1 MSPSL
6 AFASRAVPRVA
17 CLALA
22 AAIVGGCRASAPPAA
37 PAPAAP
43 SPAASPVMAA
53 WQPAPGPLMTR
64 WGSELRPEAVLPEY
78 PRPQM
83 TRARWQSLNGLWAF
97 AVIDS
102 SVAAGV
108 TVDPHT
114 LPTPS
119 RPGGAGPTG
128 PLPAP
133 AAAAFTQQILVPF
146 APESRLSGVGRHA
159 DHVAYRRAFQ
169 RPAGMQEGERLLLH
183 VGACDWHCTLYVNGR
198 QVADHTGGYDAFSVD
213 VTDALTSAAEQELVI
228 AVYDPTDKFGQP
240 RGKQV
245 SKAEGIWYTPVT
257 GIWQSV
263 WLEPVPTA
271 SIEKLRL
278 TPDVDAGVL
287 RLVVSGRA
295 AAGQRVEA
303 VARAGAQVVGRAEGT
318 VGGELRV
325 AVPDPRLWGPDDP
338 FLYDLQVVLRDAGGR
353 AVDSVGSYF
362 GMRKIALVTDSAGHR
377 RIALNGRPVF
387 QLGPLDQG
395 WWPDGLYTAPSDAAL
410 RFDVE
415 QTKALGFNMTR
426 KHIKVEPAR
435 WYYHADR
442 LGLPVWQ
449 DMPSGWNDT
458 PESRQHFERE
468 LRLMLDDLHNHP
480 SIVLWVPFNEK
491 WGQFDTPRIVSIV
504 QQLDSSRLVNDAS
517 GWQHEDVGDVID
529 VHRYRGPQAMRGANG
544 RVAVVGEF
552 GGLGYKV
559 TGRTWAG
566 DAWGYGGLITS
577 PEALQTEYDLLLRRL
592 YRDKDTHGIGAG
604 IYTQMTDVEVE
615 LNGFLTYDRG
625 VLKLDTAHTAAV
637 NRGWAPYVTPEL
649 PDFTDSVRVAIHQGT
664 PTEVRYTTDGS
675 EPTAASPRYAGPFT
689 LRASTTVRAR
699 SFVDGRATAAPEGRV
714 AYVRGAGRPPATVA
728 ARALAPGLAYAF
740 FRDTTPE
747 PAFRMHWPV
756 RWPLERPDVRAEDPR
771 PAKTGVVPEP
781 TLAPADTTEMFGF
794 RFTGYLRVPRTGV
807 YTFSALADDGAA
819 MWFGDRNVFWSVGQ
833 SPKTTESFGS
843 IALAAGLHP
852 IVLTHFQAYGPRALE
867 LWVEGPG
874 VPRQRV
880 PARWFSHD
888 PASLAPAGGSG
899 LPVRKQGTR

>member
-1 MSPSL
+1 MSPSS
-6 AFASRAVPRVA
+6 ASASQVVRRATRVV
-17 CLALA
+17 LA
-22 AAIVGGCRASAPPAA
+22 ATLVAGCRASAPPAPPAQAAA
-37 PAPAAP
+37 PAPAA
-43 SPAASPVMAA
+43 AVA
-53 WQPAPGPLMTR
+53 WRPAPGPLMTR
-64 WGSELRPEAVLPEY
+64 WGAELRPDAVLPEY

-102 SVAAGV
+102 SVVQGV
-108 TVDPHT
+108 SVDPHT
-114 LPTPS
+114 LANPS
-119 RPGGAGPTG
+119 RPGGAGPAG

-133 AAAAFTQQILVPF
+133 DAAVFTQQILVPF
-146 APESRLSGVGRHA
+146 APESRLSGIGRHA
-159 DHVAYRRAFQ
+159 DHVAYRRTFA
-169 RPAGMQEGERLLLH
+169 RPAGMQAGERLLLH
-183 VGACDWHCTLYVNGR
+183 VGACDWHCTVYVNGR
-198 QVADHTGGYDAFSVD
+198 QLSDHTGGYDAFSVD
-213 VTDALTSAAEQELVI
+213 VTDALRADAEQELVV

-263 WLEPVPTA
+263 WLEPVPAA
-271 SIEKLRL
+271 SIEKLRM

-287 RLVVSGRA
+287 RLVVSGRGA

-325 AVPDPRLWGPDDP
+325 AVPSPRLWGPDDP
-338 FLYDLQVVLRDAGGR
+338 FLYDLHVVLRDAGGR
-353 AVDSVGSYF
+353 TVDSVGSYF
-362 GMRKIALVTDSAGHR
+362 GMRKVGVVTDSAGHR
-377 RIALNGRPVF
+377 RIALNGRQVF

-480 SIVLWVPFNEK
+480 SIVAWVPFNEK
-491 WGQFDTPRIVSIV
+491 WGQFDTPRIVSVV
-504 QQLDSSRLVNDAS
+504 QQLDTSRIVNDAS
-517 GWQHEDVGDVID
+517 GWQHENVGDMID
-529 VHRYRGPQAMRGANG
+529 VHRYRGPQAMRGAND

-592 YRDKDTHGIGAG
+592 YHDKDTHGVGAG

-615 LNGFLTYDRG
+615 LNGFFTYDRS
-625 VLKLDTAHTAAV
+625 VLKLDTARTAAV

-649 PDFTDSVRVAIHQGT
+649 PEFTDTVRVAIHQGT
-664 PTEVRYTTDGS
+664 PTEVRYTLDGS
-675 EPTAASPRYAGPFT
+675 EPTAASPRYTGPFT

-699 SFVDGRATAAPEGRV
+699 SFVDGRPTAAPEGRV
-714 AYVRGAGRPPATVA
+714 AYVRGPGRAPATLA
-728 ARALAPGLAYAF
+728 ARAQAPGLAYAYWA
-740 FRDTTPE
+740 DTTPE
-747 PAFRMHWPV
+747 PAYRMHWPV
-756 RWPLERPDVRAEDPR
+756 RAPMERPTLTAQDPAPR
-771 PAKTGVVPEP
+771 KSGVVAEP
-781 TLAPADTTEMFGF
+781 TLAPADTTEMFAL
-794 RFTGYLRVPRTGV
+794 RFTGYVRVPRTGV
-807 YTFSALADDGAA
+807 YTFTSLSDDGSA
-819 MWFGDRNVFWSVGQ
+819 MWIGDRGIFWGVGQ

-843 IALAAGLHP
+843 IALQAGLHP
-852 IVLTHFQAYGPRALE
+852 VTLTYFQAYGPRALE

-874 VPRQRV
+874 VRRQRV
-880 PARWFSHD
+880 PASWFVHD
-888 PASLAPAGGSG
+888 RDAGTAPGSG
-899 LPVRKQGTR
+899 VPVRKAGTR